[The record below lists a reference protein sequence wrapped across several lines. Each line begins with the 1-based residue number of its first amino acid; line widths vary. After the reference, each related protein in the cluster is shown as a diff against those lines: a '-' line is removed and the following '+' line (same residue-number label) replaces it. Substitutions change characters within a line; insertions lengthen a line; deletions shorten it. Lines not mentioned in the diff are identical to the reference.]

1 MDSCSTSLQLSCLIT
16 SDQFCQL
23 LSFCISWQL
32 ARAGNS
38 DPQQGK
44 LQWMCRSV
52 VSLISQIVRNEYKS
66 YLEHTIITAGLE
78 DTVDT
83 KDYTV
88 KHKTSEKPIKEK
100 AAIDSNEDE
109 TDSAKVAGSAIPV
122 VGGGSTKNTS
132 DASETPPQ
140 KLSTRLATTSVY
152 SSAVDYRLMNSFNLL
167 AEKDYQH
174 ITNAEFEHVITAIR
188 HSGSPHHQKFQCDA
202 KSVYLTGSSPPDQFN
217 VDASRQTASMLTNAL
232 NDLLSQAHNLH
243 NTITLVDV
251 LEFWNSLIIVDP
263 PKLLRLHSHNVVKS
277 NVNSSD
283 KTVLFFSLELVDLL
297 LKYIVDA
304 SIPILLQTWQLVFS
318 FLSNMLTVNKCDTTG
333 IDNLL
338 NSALLGKALVKFFAQ
353 KWSTSPLVEA
363 REESGCL
370 LEDSFSSFFAEIVG
384 IICVNQDVSVAC
396 GLQLLMDVL
405 SESLNVLFQSG
416 GSTYTVMLFAERF
429 SSEVSLTK
437 TLSLL
442 DEKPAQQ
449 LLQSFSNLF
458 LCSMKFVKS
467 YLNFSQRDQF
477 ELRGTESRVQ
487 RHHYVREETTTWIK
501 CLSDGHLAGKLCSY
515 LLQSLRQL
523 SSETNISEK
532 ALNAL
537 LVFTGQQAELPSTG
551 ENHKGSLSYTVSE
564 HPFLEILFSNE
575 ELLYNVLTTLNS
587 NISSHHAL
595 LSKPKTT
602 RNLPTPSSSSD
613 GFVLHI
619 FQNFVQS
626 IVNNCTNMAC
636 FLKPS
641 LQCLKDSLSSHS
653 HGYGLSTLIASILAK
668 IFDVPS
674 SSGNKQLV
682 QFLKLGGAELVFQG
696 LIRSCQF
703 NRKVS
708 KSIFSSTMA
717 QVTKSDPLQPT
728 AKDGNL
734 VNYASLAAVKLL
746 SNSATQSM
754 NTRLQGLVGVSQTYS
769 TSRSAV
775 LVTTDNMFVN
785 GWLNIVLKLPYPI
798 LLHAVQVFHPTSSS
812 YSNSSPSMMALGIL
826 HQSNNSPP
834 LPLVSPIIT
843 GGIHCQELKLS
854 QPKPAQEIVIYLRR
868 PTNDGQ
874 LSLSQ
879 ISVLGTDLLNDS
891 LPEDSKTVEEHPST
905 GWLNLLCDWML
916 SSCGDE
922 IITLLLAQSESQ
934 TTALVDA
941 GLKFLHESTISNKM
955 EKFLLFLSGKLEEF
969 RTALLRKLMGISSG
983 RLPMVPP
990 SSNATI
996 QLLYKLCVSSSNN
1009 VYVNISLLC
1018 ALKCTNFCR
1027 VFSAT
1032 GWMSQPTV
1040 VAKLPATYI
1049 RAIASAVW
1057 LCKGQEN
1064 LELLLSQDTFRSV

>member
-1 MDSCSTSLQLSCLIT
+1 MYYILLFLQTLSLLVDSCSTSLQLSCLIT

-66 YLEHTIITAGLE
+66 YLEHTNVTAGLGG
-78 DTVDT
+78 TVDT
-83 KDYTV
+83 KDYVV
-88 KHKTSEKPIKEK
+88 KHKVSEIKDK
-100 AAIDSNEDE
+100 VAADNEDE
-109 TDSAKVAGSAIPV
+109 TDSSKVTGSAIPV

-132 DASETPPQ
+132 DTSETPPQ

-167 AEKDYQH
+167 AEKDYQR

-188 HSGSPHHQKFQCDA
+188 HSGSPQHQKFHCES
-202 KSVYLTGSSPPDQFN
+202 KSVNLTDSPPDQFSI
-217 VDASRQTASMLTNAL
+217 DASRQTAGMLTNAL
-232 NDLLSQAHNLH
+232 NDLLSQAHDPL

-263 PKLLRLHSHNVVKS
+263 SKLLRSNIVKGGS
-277 NVNSSD
+277 VDSSD
-283 KTVLFFSLELVDLL
+283 ATVLFFSLELVDLL

-304 SIPILLQTWQLVFS
+304 TIPILLQTWQLVFS

-338 NSALLGKALVKFFAQ
+338 NSALLSKALVKFFAQ

-370 LEDSFSSFFAEIVG
+370 LEDSFSSFFTEVVD

-437 TLSLL
+437 SLSLL
-442 DEKPAQQ
+442 DEKPAQK

-458 LCSMKFVKS
+458 LCGVKFVKS

-501 CLSDGHLAGKLCSY
+501 CQSDGHLAGKLCSY

-537 LVFTGQQAELPSTG
+537 LIFTGQQTELSSTE
-551 ENHKGSLSYTVSE
+551 ENHKVTLSYTVSE

-602 RNLPTPSSSSD
+602 RNLPNTPSSSSD

-641 LQCLKDSLSSHS
+641 LRCLKDSLSSHS

-682 QFLKLGGAELVFQG
+682 QFLKLGGADLVFQG

-703 NRKVS
+703 NRKVG

-728 AKDGNL
+728 SKDGNL

-775 LVTTDNMFVN
+775 LVTTDSMFVN

-826 HQSNNSPP
+826 HQSNNNPP
-834 LPLVSPIIT
+834 LPVVSPIIT

-879 ISVLGTDLLNDS
+879 ISVLGTDLLSDS
-891 LPEDSKTVEEHPST
+891 LPEDNKTAEEHPST

-916 SSCGDE
+916 SSCGEE
-922 IITLLLAQSESQ
+922 IITLLLAQAESQ
-934 TTALVDA
+934 STALVNA
-941 GLKFLHESTISNKM
+941 GLKFLHESTISDKM
-955 EKFLLFLSGKLEEF
+955 ENFLLFLSGKLEEF
-969 RTALLRKLMGISSG
+969 RTTLLKKLMGISSG
-983 RLPMVPP
+983 KLPMAPLF
-990 SSNATI
+990 SNATI

-1009 VYVNISLLC
+1009 
-1018 ALKCTNFCR
+1018 
-1027 VFSAT
+1027 
-1032 GWMSQPTV
+1032 M
-1040 VAKLPATYI
+1040 
-1049 RAIASAVW
+1049 
-1057 LCKGQEN
+1057 
-1064 LELLLSQDTFRSV
+1064 